1 MDNII
6 DMSMSAEDTQS
17 IGSLIWQPIRFE
29 QSKLSSHEDGCC
41 ALVQLVRP
49 SRDVEYHKY
58 TIVYQRRMD
67 PERPELRFGNS
78 VQCYILFDKAYDN
91 IDDSLLLAASDV
103 GDIIRAYST
112 LDLAKAGTELEI
124 RRLCGD
130 KIACQAI
137 LPY

>member
-6 DMSMSAEDTQS
+6 DMSAEDTQS

-49 SRDVEYHKY
+49 SGDVECHKY

-67 PERPELRFGNS
+67 PEHPELRFGHNIQYY
-78 VQCYILFDKAYDN
+78 VLFDRTYDN

>member
-17 IGSLIWQPIRFE
+17 IGDLIWQPIRFDR
-29 QSKLSSHEDGCC
+29 SKLSSHEDGCC

-49 SRDVEYHKY
+49 SGDVECHKY

-67 PERPELRFGNS
+67 PERPELRFGHNI
-78 VQCYILFDKAYDN
+78 QCYVLFDHQYNN
-91 IDDSLLLAASDV
+91 IDDSLLLVASDT
-103 GDIIRAYST
+103 GKIIRVYST
-112 LDLAKAGTELEI
+112 LESAKAGTELEI

-130 KIACQAI
+130 SIACQSI

>member
-1 MDNII
+1 
-6 DMSMSAEDTQS
+6 MSAEDTQS

>member
-6 DMSMSAEDTQS
+6 DMSAEDTKS
-17 IGSLIWQPIRFE
+17 IGSLIWQPIRFD
-29 QSKLSSHEDGCC
+29 QNKLSTHENGCC

-49 SRDVEYHKY
+49 SGDVECHKY

-67 PERPELRFGNS
+67 PEHPELRFGHS
-78 VQCYILFDKAYDN
+78 VQYYVLFDRAYDN
-91 IDDSLLLAASDV
+91 IDDSLLLVASDV
-103 GDIIRAYST
+103 GDIIRVYST
-112 LDLAKAGTELEI
+112 LELAKAGTELEI

-130 KIACQAI
+130 KIACQSI

>member
-29 QSKLSSHEDGCC
+29 QSKLSSREDGCC

-67 PERPELRFGNS
+67 PERPELRFGHS
-78 VQCYILFDKAYDN
+78 VQCYVLFDHQYDN
-91 IDDSLLLAASDV
+91 IDDSLLLAASDT
-103 GDIIRAYST
+103 GKIIRVYGS
-112 LDLAKAGTELEI
+112 LESAKAGTELEI

-130 KIACQAI
+130 SIACQSI

>member
-17 IGSLIWQPIRFE
+17 IGSLIWQPIRF
-29 QSKLSSHEDGCC
+29 SPAKLSSREDGCC

-49 SRDVEYHKY
+49 NGDVEYHKY

-67 PERPELRFGNS
+67 PERPELRFGHNIQYY
-78 VQCYILFDKAYDN
+78 VLFDHQYDN
-91 IDDSLLLAASDV
+91 IDDSLLLAASDT
-103 GDIIRAYST
+103 GKIIRVYGS
-112 LDLAKAGTELEI
+112 LESAKAGTELEI

-130 KIACQAI
+130 SIACQAI

>member
-6 DMSMSAEDTQS
+6 DMSAEDTKS
-17 IGSLIWQPIRFE
+17 IGSLIWQPIRFD
-29 QSKLSSHEDGCC
+29 QNKLSSHEDGCC
-41 ALVQLVRP
+41 ALVQLTRP
-49 SRDVEYHKY
+49 DGEIECHKY

-67 PERPELRFGNS
+67 PEHPELRFGHS

-91 IDDSLLLAASDV
+91 IDDSLLLVASDA
-103 GDIIRAYST
+103 GSIIRAYST

-130 KIACQAI
+130 SIACQAI

>member
-6 DMSMSAEDTQS
+6 DMSAEDTQS

-29 QSKLSSHEDGCC
+29 QSKLSRAEDGCC
-41 ALVQLVRP
+41 ALVQLVR
-49 SRDVEYHKY
+49 SGGEIEYHKY
-58 TIVYQRRMD
+58 TIVFQRRMD
-67 PERPELRFGNS
+67 PEQPELRFGNS
-78 VQCYILFDKAYDN
+78 VQCYVLFDRTYDN

-103 GDIIRAYST
+103 GQLIRVYST

-130 KIACQAI
+130 SIACQAI

>member
-6 DMSMSAEDTQS
+6 DMSAEDTKS
-17 IGSLIWQPIRFE
+17 IGSLIWQPIRFD
-29 QSKLSSHEDGCC
+29 QNKLSSHEDGCC
-41 ALVQLVRP
+41 ALVQLTRP
-49 SRDVEYHKY
+49 DGEIECHKY

-67 PERPELRFGNS
+67 PEHPELRFGHS

-91 IDDSLLLAASDV
+91 IDDSLLLAASDA
-103 GDIIRAYST
+103 GSIIRAYST

-130 KIACQAI
+130 SIACQAI

>member
-17 IGSLIWQPIRFE
+17 IGSLIWQPIRFDPD
-29 QSKLSSHEDGCC
+29 KLSSRDDGCC
-41 ALVQLVRP
+41 ALVHLVRP
-49 SRDVEYHKY
+49 CGDVEYHKY

-67 PERPELRFGNS
+67 PEHPELRFGNS

-130 KIACQAI
+130 SIACQSI